1 MKDEYLNIKETPITF
16 VLVIANILTF
26 VVLELFGDTTDG
38 YYMLQSGAMNPQMI
52 LGAGQWYRL
61 ASAFFLHFG
70 IEHLA
75 NNMLL
80 LFFLGQ
86 IFERAVGSVRFLG
99 IYLGSGLSGSFF
111 SFFFMCLMGRND
123 IAAGSSGA
131 IFGIVGGM
139 VIVILVHKGK
149 YNGIST
155 KRMLF
160 MAALTLYFGF
170 ASAGT
175 DNVGHVAGVLT
186 GFILTFICYGIPTL
200 IKLRHV
206 DFKEEKNYTE
216 INN

>member
-123 IAAGSSGA
+123 IAAGASGA

-149 YNGIST
+149 LIDETQAQKKLKPIWQRVSLMSSDRISQMRDQPHSMMSYTGI
-155 KRMLF
+155 
-160 MAALTLYFGF
+160 
-170 ASAGT
+170 
-175 DNVGHVAGVLT
+175 
-186 GFILTFICYGIPTL
+186 
-200 IKLRHV
+200 
-206 DFKEEKNYTE
+206 
-216 INN
+216 